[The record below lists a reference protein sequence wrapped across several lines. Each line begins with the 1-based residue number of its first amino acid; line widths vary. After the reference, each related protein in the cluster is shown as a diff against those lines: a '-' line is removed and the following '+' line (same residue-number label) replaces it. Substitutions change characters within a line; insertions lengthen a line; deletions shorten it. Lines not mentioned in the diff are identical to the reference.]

1 MTKDTCNKF
10 IEGINPAIDNDTSRR
25 ITALRFLLIVLVVF
39 IHNCYTL
46 QSIQNITDSGGTA
59 PIFVENAFG
68 TWIKLFITS
77 GIARS
82 AVPIFFMFSAY
93 LQERRMIHIWF
104 FIKKRCK
111 SLLLP
116 YILWMFIYGFYYAGL
131 KLIIVKIAPQF
142 LNNPE
147 STCL

>member
-93 LQERRMIHIWF
+93 LQA
-104 FIKKRCK
+104 KKNDTYLVLYK
-111 SLLLP
+111 EEMQISITAIYFMDVHLWILLC
-116 YILWMFIYGFYYAGL
+116 WAKTYYSE
-131 KLIIVKIAPQF
+131 
-142 LNNPE
+142 N
-147 STCL
+147 STSISK